1 MSLLS
6 LNYDV
11 LALVL
16 RQLSPA
22 DARQLA
28 LTSQQLYELASR
40 RALARVTLGGAF
52 YSSRPAIHQLIR
64 FCTAILARPAHLPFL
79 LHLEVMRDA
88 VRRRIRGAWAV
99 DPACVRVLAEV
110 IARASRLNEIT
121 LWGADALFV
130 AHPPIIDALKGLP
143 ALRTVTLGGALP
155 PLPALARAFPHLRTL
170 HLVDGG
176 SCAPRDSALATDD
189 AHTPAS
195 AGWTALDS
203 VDAAHAVLPLAC
215 PVRRLALRDPLHPR
229 APERAR
235 AALTLLARTRPVVLS
250 CALDVSLDSAAFAA
264 RLPAAAPALR
274 FLEIELYGCE
284 SEKDARAWMTALAP
298 ALAPLALRGLAL
310 RRHATQPRS
319 APPTPLCT
327 PLPSRAPSPAADPDA
342 LARALVRALPVQ
354 FLALQPADGGAGEA
368 LEGAWFEAVGR
379 ARAERMHE
387 EEGRRVARWLRA
399 LDRYD

>member
-1 MSLLS
+1 MSLLG

-40 RALARVTLGGAF
+40 RALAHVTLGGAF

-88 VRRRIRGAWAV
+88 V
-99 DPACVRVLAEV
+99 

-130 AHPPIIDALKGLP
+130 AHPSIIDALKGLP

-189 AHTPAS
+189 AHTPVT

-215 PVRRLALRDPLHPR
+215 PV
-229 APERAR
+229 R

-354 FLALQPADGGAGEA
+354 FLALQ
-368 LEGAWFEAVGR
+368 
-379 ARAERMHE
+379 
-387 EEGRRVARWLRA
+387 
-399 LDRYD
+399 